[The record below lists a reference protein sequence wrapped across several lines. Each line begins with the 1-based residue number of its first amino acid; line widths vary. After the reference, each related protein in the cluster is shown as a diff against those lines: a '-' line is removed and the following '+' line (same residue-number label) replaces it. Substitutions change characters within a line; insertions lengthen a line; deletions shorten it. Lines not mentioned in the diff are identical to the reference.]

1 MSSRQREILTAIRT
15 ECQARR
21 GPCPP
26 GLVAV
31 ALNVATTNGR
41 ERLERQLVELTERG
55 WLEAVED
62 SHRGNG
68 LVVTLA
74 GRQALETS
82 LDASPP
88 PDAPEPP
95 PSPMP
100 APTQT
105 TPACRDAELLR
116 DSYALALDCAAA
128 LIDGQRDPH
137 ASQGL
142 EQSLE
147 RLALYRRIAAHC
159 DALYLRQ
166 QQREAEG

>member
-31 ALNVATTNGR
+31 ALDVATTSGR

-62 SHRGNG
+62 TFRGNG
-68 LVVTLA
+68 WVVTPA
-74 GRQALETS
+74 GRQV
-82 LDASPP
+82 LDTR
-88 PDAPEPP
+88 PDATPPADSPKPP

-100 APTQT
+100 APMQT
-105 TPACRDAELLR
+105 SPACRDAELLR

-147 RLALYRRIAAHC
+147 RLVLYRRIAAHC
-159 DALYLRQ
+159 KALHLRQ
-166 QQREAEG
+166 QQREAEA